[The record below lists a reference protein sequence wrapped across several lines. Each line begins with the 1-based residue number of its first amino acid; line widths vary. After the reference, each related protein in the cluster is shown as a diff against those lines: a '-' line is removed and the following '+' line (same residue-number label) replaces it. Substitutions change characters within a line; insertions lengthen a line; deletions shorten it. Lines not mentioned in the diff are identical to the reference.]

1 MVKVFV
7 RVSFCK
13 GFIFVIL
20 FCIICF
26 IVSFLYSCS
35 VDIVFVIVLNMFLF
49 GILFLMFCNLIFRV
63 VKKKYLERFLIIFFS
78 FYEYILL
85 YVCMIC
91 FEYKENICLINLKF
105 SYY

>member
-1 MVKVFV
+1 MEKVFV

-49 GILFLMFCNLIFRV
+49 GILFLMFCNLIFKV
-63 VKKKYLERFLIIFFS
+63 VKIFKKVFNYIF
-78 FYEYILL
+78 
-85 YVCMIC
+85 
-91 FEYKENICLINLKF
+91 
-105 SYY
+105 